1 MYSPK
6 IDERFIPELYRL
18 GRARRQPMTR
28 LVTEAVERYLAEQR
42 VLVET
47 LGDRVKPPSQANQ
60 LERAA

>member
-47 LGDRVKPPSQANQ
+47 LGRVKPPSQANQ